1 MLLARAAF
9 ARQRLVSFIMP
20 RHLYLDASPPPYN
33 GSRDVLD
40 KDAFKKTF
48 NVLGACV
55 APEKT
60 RVLLKAGEL
69 KKCVYLSPPSWISSN
84 HFAMQLSHGPA
95 KNPDGGIRSIS
106 T

>member
-1 MLLARAAF
+1 MLLARAA
-9 ARQRLVSFIMP
+9 RQQFVSFIMP

-33 GSRDVLD
+33 GSRDVLN
-40 KDAFKKTF
+40 KGAFKKTF
-48 NVLGACV
+48 NVLGARV

-69 KKCVYLSPPSWISSN
+69 KKCVYLSSPSWISSN

-95 KNPDGGIRSIS
+95 ENSDGGIRSIS